1 MLHKDAKM
9 KLIASVPLF
18 AGCSRRELREIAS
31 LADELLVPGGTVLA
45 REGQSGKEFVVIV
58 QGAADVRRRG
68 RKVNTL
74 RAGDFLGEIALL
86 SGKPRSATVTT
97 TQPTHALV
105 LTGRDFRTILRKL
118 PAMQVMVLQARA
130 ERLPTD

>member
-1 MLHKDAKM
+1 MTVTGSRFMPLYVA
-9 KLIASVPLF
+9 LISV
-18 AGCSRRELREIAS
+18 
-31 LADELLVPGGTVLA
+31 VPGGTVLA
-45 REGQSGKEFVVIV
+45 KEGQSGKEFVVIV
-58 QGAADVRRRG
+58 QGTADVRRRG

-105 LTGRDFRTILRKL
+105 LTGRDFRGLLRRL
-118 PAMQVMVLQARA
+118 PSMQVKVLQALA